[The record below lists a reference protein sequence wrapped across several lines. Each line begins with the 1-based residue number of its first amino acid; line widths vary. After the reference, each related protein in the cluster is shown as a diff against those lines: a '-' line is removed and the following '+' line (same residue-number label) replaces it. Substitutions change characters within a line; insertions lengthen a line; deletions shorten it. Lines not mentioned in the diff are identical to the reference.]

1 MSSKARIGLTRDY
14 FDEKGKLWIPGPG
27 LKLLDDMPDV
37 EYQMIPEFRREITPD
52 QIEGFDM
59 VVTFRPLW
67 TKQGIAGNDQLI
79 SIHRGGVGYERLDV
93 PALTDEGIMLFIT
106 PDAVR
111 RPMAVVYMLF
121 ILALNMRLLTKD
133 RLIREGRW
141 TEQSHYQGW
150 GLVGRT
156 LGSIGVGNIGHE
168 MFKLAMPF
176 EMKHIAYDPY
186 LKPEAV
192 ADVGVQ
198 LVDLETVLK
207 ESDTLCVTCPLN
219 EKTRHIIGEKEL
231 KMMKKTA
238 FLINAARG
246 PIVDEAALIRA
257 LNEGWIRGAGLDVFE
272 QEPVQNDNPLLKMDN
287 VILSPHALAQTDQTF
302 MTMWDIIVK
311 QMATIL
317 RGEVPRTLVN
327 EDVLESVKLK
337 TKIHKLKERIG

>member
-1 MSSKARIGLTRDY
+1 MGRKARIGLTRDF
-14 FDEKGKLWIPGPG
+14 FDEEGKLWMPGPG
-27 LKLLDDMPDV
+27 LKLLDDMSDV
-37 EYQMIPEFRREITPD
+37 EYEMISEFKKEITPD
-52 QIEGFDM
+52 QIESFDM
-59 VVTFRPLW
+59 VATFRPLW
-67 TKQGIAGNDQLI
+67 TKQSLAGNERLI

-93 PALTDEGIMLFIT
+93 PAVTEAGIMLFIT

-111 RPMAVVYMLF
+111 RPMAVVYMTF

-133 RLIREGRW
+133 KLIREGRW

-156 LGSIGVGNIGHE
+156 LGAIGVGNIGHE
-168 MFKLAMPF
+168 MFKLALPF

-207 ESDTLCVTCPLN
+207 ESDILCIICPLN
-219 EKTRHIIGEKEL
+219 DETRHMIGEKQL
-231 KMMKKTA
+231 KMMKKSA

-246 PIVDEAALIRA
+246 PIVDEQVLIKA

-287 VILSPHALAQTDQTF
+287 VILSPHALAQTDQTTS
-302 MTMWDIIVK
+302 TMWSIIVK
-311 QMATIL
+311 QMETL
-317 RGEVPRTLVN
+317 VRGEIPTTLVN
-327 EDVLESVKLK
+327 KEVLNSPVLKEKLK
-337 TKIHKLKERIG
+337 KFQGDLK

>member
-1 MSSKARIGLTRDY
+1 M
-14 FDEKGKLWIPGPG
+14 F
-27 LKLLDDMPDV
+27 
-37 EYQMIPEFRREITPD
+37 PEFKREVTPD
-52 QIEGFDM
+52 QIEDLDM
-59 VVTFRPLW
+59 VVSFRPLW
-67 TKQGIAGNDQLI
+67 TRQSLAGNERLV

-93 PALTDEGIMLFIT
+93 PALTDAGIMLFIT

-111 RPMAVVYMLF
+111 RPMAVVYMTF

-141 TEQSHYQGW
+141 AEQSHYQGW

-156 LGSIGVGNIGHE
+156 LGAVGVGNIGHE
-168 MFKLAMPF
+168 MFKMAMPF
-176 EMKHIAYDPY
+176 EMKHIAYDPF

-198 LVDLETVLK
+198 LVDLHTVLK
-207 ESDTLCVTCPLN
+207 ESDILCIICPLN
-219 EKTRHIIGEKEL
+219 EETRHIIGEKEL
-231 KMMKKTA
+231 TMMKESA

-246 PIVDEAALIRA
+246 PIVDETALIRA

-302 MTMWDIIVK
+302 SNMWDIIVG

-317 RGEVPRTLVN
+317 RGEIPTTLVN
-327 EDVLESVKLK
+327 GEVLDSAKLQIK
-337 TKIHKLKERIG
+337 MKKLQERIK